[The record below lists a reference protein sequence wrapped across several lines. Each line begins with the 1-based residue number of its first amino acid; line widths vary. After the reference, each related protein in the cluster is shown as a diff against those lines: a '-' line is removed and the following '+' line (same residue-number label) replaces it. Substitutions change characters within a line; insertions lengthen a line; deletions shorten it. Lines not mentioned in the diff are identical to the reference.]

1 MIRGNTL
8 VVPIKNS
15 LLYIE
20 PIYITS
26 SSAESS
32 IPELKKVIL
41 AYDDKVVMEDN
52 LGDCLSAVFN
62 IPSDVAELQNSP
74 NGVNYN
80 VSDDALS
87 AIIARLVENYDALSV
102 ASKDG
107 NWVAFGE
114 KMAALSK
121 NIGELESYSGNT
133 SASDTN
139 QTDNTS
145 EQYNS
150 ENVTL

>member
-1 MIRGNTL
+1 
-8 VVPIKNS
+8 
-15 LLYIE
+15 
-20 PIYITS
+20 
-26 SSAESS
+26 
-32 IPELKKVIL
+32 
-41 AYDDKVVMEDN
+41 MEDN

-62 IPSDVAELQNSP
+62 IPSDVTEPQNGS
-74 NGVNYN
+74 NGANYN

-121 NIGELESYSGNT
+121 NIGELESYGGNLN
-133 SASDTN
+133 SSDAN
-139 QTDNTS
+139 QTDNTPTQ
-145 EQYNS
+145 ENS
-150 ENVTL
+150 EKYIRVNFRH